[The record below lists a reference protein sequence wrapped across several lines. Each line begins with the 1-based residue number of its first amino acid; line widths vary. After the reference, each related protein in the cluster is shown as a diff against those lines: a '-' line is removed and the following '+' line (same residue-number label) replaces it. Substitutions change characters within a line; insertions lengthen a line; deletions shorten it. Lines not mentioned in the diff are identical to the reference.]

1 MPAGR
6 PKKEIDYDTVEKLAH
21 IFCTQEEI
29 ATFLDLSA
37 SKLQHDE
44 KFLQVFKK
52 GREGAKMSLRRI
64 QFKLAEKN
72 AGMAIFLGK
81 NYLDQKDNRDLERDV
96 GNIDENLDKIARD
109 LEKFDTNSS

>member
-1 MPAGR
+1 MPGGR
-6 PKKEIDYDTVEKLAH
+6 PRKKIDYETVEKLAH

-29 ATFLDLSA
+29 ATFLDLSL
-37 SKLQHDE
+37 SKLKHDA
-44 KFLQVFKK
+44 KFLHVYKK

-96 GNIDENLDKIARD
+96 GNIDEKLDKIARN
-109 LEKFDTNSS
+109 LEKSDTDSS